1 LAIAHCVTRGPL
13 LAGTLGV
20 AAFGCPWAV
29 LGAAPS
35 NAPPG
40 AELGEIVV
48 TAKRLDEA
56 LAAKVQAA
64 IEQNPYIFS
73 DHITVTAKNG
83 VVTVRGVVNDL
94 NDLLA
99 ILRIARRVAGKGR
112 VVNEIEFQAVDDA
125 GNIT

>member
-1 LAIAHCVTRGPL
+1 MPRPGRS
-13 LAGTLGV
+13 
-20 AAFGCPWAV
+20 WARSWS
-29 LGAAPS
+29 LPS
-35 NAPPG
+35 G
-40 AELGEIVV
+40 S
-48 TAKRLDEA
+48 DEA

>member
-1 LAIAHCVTRGPL
+1 MRGAERATL
-13 LAGTLGV
+13 ECRAGE
-20 AAFGCPWAV
+20 
-29 LGAAPS
+29 
-35 NAPPG
+35 
-40 AELGEIVV
+40 ELGEIVV

-56 LAAKVQAA
+56 LAAKVEAA
-64 IEQNPYIFS
+64 LKQNPYIFS

-83 VVTVRGVVNDL
+83 VVTIRGVVNDL

-125 GNIT
+125 GNTT